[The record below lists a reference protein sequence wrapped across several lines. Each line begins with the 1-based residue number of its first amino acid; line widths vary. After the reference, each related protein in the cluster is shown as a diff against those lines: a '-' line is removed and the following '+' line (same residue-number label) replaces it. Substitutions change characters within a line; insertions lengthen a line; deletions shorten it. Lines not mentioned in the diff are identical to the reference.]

1 MEEED
6 NIRVGDLVA
15 TATSRKEYY
24 LVIDV
29 RHYLQY
35 PHKTY
40 MIKSLRGN
48 QKVREVVPDALVTVS
63 TGSTR

>member
-1 MEEED
+1 MEEE
-6 NIRVGDLVA
+6 NYIKVGDLVA
-15 TATSRKEYY
+15 TATSKKEYF

-40 MIKSLRGN
+40 IIKSLRGS
-48 QKVREVVPDALVTVS
+48 QKLREVVPDVLVAVSTVS
-63 TGSTR
+63 PR